1 MKVLLTAIK
10 AALQSQIASVRDRDI
25 FVTEDENLMPYTIG
39 FPAIGLKD
47 GSVSRKRVATDL
59 WETTRQVLVIPC
71 VRLSKPE
78 EAVMGGVGTIGILD
92 LAAAIRTA
100 LDDNLLGIAGMQDA
114 ECYAEQAS
122 ALFGDE
128 KEALQRKILTY
139 TYVQD
144 EPREE

>member
-1 MKVLLTAIK
+1 MKALLAAIK
-10 AALQSQIASVRDRDI
+10 STLQTQIESVRDRDI
-25 FVTEDENLMPYTIG
+25 FVTEDENIIPYSIG

-59 WETTRQVLVIPC
+59 WQTTRQVLVIPV

-78 EAVMGGVGTIGILD
+78 EAVMGGVGTTGILD
-92 LAAAIRTA
+92 LAAAIREA
-100 LDDNLLGIAGMQDA
+100 LDDNLLGIGGMQDA
-114 ECYAEQAS
+114 ECYSEQPS

-139 TYVQD
+139 TYMQD
-144 EPREE
+144 EA